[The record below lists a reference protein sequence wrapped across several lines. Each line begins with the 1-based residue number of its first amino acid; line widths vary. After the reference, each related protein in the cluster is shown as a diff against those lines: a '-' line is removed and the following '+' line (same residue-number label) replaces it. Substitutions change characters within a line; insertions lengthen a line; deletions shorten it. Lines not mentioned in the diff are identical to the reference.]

1 MTRRRFESD
10 YAADLIVSGRKEGD
24 EPSPVVSNF
33 RERALDESLGRQIRR
48 VGEAE
53 QGDIQL
59 RWDSLGAV
67 CEGRRRDGTTIRA
80 ARVDRRLLGDAM
92 RAALAELLDITDSP
106 RESGTKEHA

>member
-10 YAADLIVSGRKEGD
+10 YAADLINSGRKEG
-24 EPSPVVSNF
+24 EESPVVSGCRN
-33 RERALDESLGRQIRR
+33 RGLDESLGGQIRR
-48 VGEAE
+48 IGETE

-80 ARVDRRLLGDAM
+80 VRADRRLLGDAM
-92 RAALAELLDITDSP
+92 RAALAELLDVI
-106 RESGTKEHA
+106 ETKEQK